1 MEVASK
7 RRVTELEE
15 LCNTYGYTIYDLES
29 DIIDLKNDIRK
40 RARQERQKNERKK
53 RRIAELEERCNRQR
67 CTISDLEND
76 IKERA
81 RHERQKNARKKR
93 I

>member
-1 MEVASK
+1 M
-7 RRVTELEE
+7 
-15 LCNTYGYTIYDLES
+15 TY
-29 DIIDLKNDIRK
+29 NIRK

-53 RRIAELEERCNRQR
+53 RRIAELEERYNRQR

-76 IKERA
+76 IRKRA
-81 RHERQKNARKKR
+81 RHERQKNARKER